1 MSYVPFKHANT
12 EQRLGILANDI
23 ERVADD
29 IDQMV
34 DSRDLTFCKL
44 LKLQAM
50 ISDLKTK
57 AEMAAGG
64 RER

>member
-64 RER
+64 R